1 MNPNPHR
8 LAHLV
13 RWCLPLLLAAPLGAS
28 ALPVIAFSDF
38 PLFLAP
44 ATKPNIMIIF
54 DNSESMDATMAG
66 KVVSGND
73 VTTRGNIARGVL
85 RGVLESYRNNFNWG
99 LTSFE
104 TTGNTLYNT
113 HAYYVGD
120 AATMIYTN
128 SCVNGVSPAGP
139 PTNGKRCLANPDAAT
154 NGFAFITYNQSG
166 DDADINDVLYSF
178 STLPVMY
185 GIGDAGVRYFVK
197 GGPRANSTTWAPAD
211 FPVAGPFGGGSI
223 PFFPTDAGWLPQ
235 AATMPRQL
243 WVQRGWGYGDN
254 ITGKGNIVEVV
265 KPDDNA
271 HFNRLIALLGNE
283 TNGATAEIKNSAFY
297 TPLTGSLQ
305 TVRNYFNNSTKQT
318 PITQTCQRNFVMLA
332 TDGNPTGR
340 TDGNQY
346 NPAEWINIDNPVGSN
361 TNWTYGQ
368 AQKDVFTELTA
379 LRTTPFN
386 AKNYDVQTYV
396 IGMGDTLA
404 NPSSVAALNKMA
416 TLGGGAPTA
425 FLGNDVAKLTTAFQ
439 AIVGD
444 IQAKTSAASS
454 VALNSGSY
462 NAGSAIYQA
471 KFDSADWSGKLLAL
485 PILESGQLSA
495 VATWD
500 AATQIKNQNWDTQR
514 NVLTYKPSAG
524 LGLRGIPFRWPV
536 APGAP
541 TATELDV
548 SQSTALNLNAAAV
561 NDGNGLARHRYLRGD
576 PSLETRNC
584 GACALQFRNRNA
596 TPLGDIIN
604 SSPYYVGAPSF
615 GYYDDMESVAYSSFV
630 ATYRARDK
638 VIYAGANDGM
648 LHAINAA
655 TGNEMFAYVPSAVY
669 SGLSKLTDLNYL
681 HRYSVDGSP
690 TVGDVFYNGGWH
702 SLLVSGMR
710 TGAKGLFALDV
721 TNPVNFTEAGAAGI
735 VRWEFTDP
743 DMGYVFGQPL
753 IVKTNNGRWSVVVSG
768 GYNSGNAGGHA
779 FLFIIDA
786 ETGAL
791 VKKIDTGAGT
801 AASPNGLSPAA
812 AIDANGDGVADVIYA
827 GDLDGNLWKFDLSLA
842 APASWGLG
850 NAVLPLFKAA
860 GQSITGRPDITR
872 FPGPGGGYLIV
883 FGTGRY
889 VASADNTDVT
899 PQTEY
904 AVRDKNIGATVT
916 LAQLQQQTIKQ
927 VAVGGNGTSYR
938 LTTHAVDPATDG
950 VLAGDNAITRTAYL
964 ATKMGWYMNL
974 PTAGERAIGN
984 ARFRGGRVIF
994 TTIIPNV
1001 SDPCEYGGNS
1011 WLMELDAI
1019 TGNRFDTPTFDT
1031 NGDNNISSADV
1042 IGGINPGGQGGSGG
1056 GAGGAGGGIWSD
1068 ASISGNRNGTTT
1080 LEDKYS
1086 NTSDGTVQ
1094 RIRETAG
1101 KSGAGR
1107 VMWREVR

>member
-1 MNPNPHR
+1 MNPNPYP
-8 LAHLV
+8 LAYLV
-13 RWCLPLLLAAPLGAS
+13 RCCMPLLVAAPLGAF
-28 ALPVIAFSDF
+28 ALPVITFSNF

-44 ATKPNIMIIF
+44 AINPNVMVIF

-66 KVVSGND
+66 KVISGDD
-73 VTTRGNIARGVL
+73 VMTRGNIARGVL
-85 RGVLESYRNNFNWG
+85 RGVLQSYRNNFNWG

-104 TTGNTLYNT
+104 TQGDTLYNT
-113 HAYYVGD
+113 HAYFVGD
-120 AATMIYTN
+120 AVTMIYTN
-128 SCVNGVSPAGP
+128 DCVAGISVSNAGR
-139 PTNGKRCLANPDAAT
+139 RCIPNPQLG
-154 NGFAFITYNQSG
+154 NGFTHITYNQSG
-166 DDADINDVLYSF
+166 DDADINDVLYSNANDDQLYGVGAGGTSYRVYNGRNALTGWDDSDF
-178 STLPVMY
+178 SGSY
-185 GIGDAGVRYFVK
+185 G
-197 GGPRANSTTWAPAD
+197 TWN
-211 FPVAGPFGGGSI
+211 
-223 PFFPTDAGWLPQ
+223 FFPTDAGWLPQ
-235 AATMPRQL
+235 SATMPRQL
-243 WVQRGWGYGDN
+243 WVKRGWGYGNN
-254 ITGKGNIVEVV
+254 ITGRGNIVEVV
-265 KPDDNA
+265 KPDDNP
-271 HFNRLIALLGNE
+271 HFNRLIALLGSE
-283 TNGATAEIKNSAFY
+283 TNVAGSAEIKNSAFY

-305 TVRNYFNNSTKQT
+305 TVRNYFNNSTGQT
-318 PITQTCQRNFVMLA
+318 PISQTCQRNFVMLA

-346 NPAEWINIDNPVGSN
+346 NPAEWINTDSPLGSN

-368 AQKDVFTELTA
+368 AQKDVFAELTA
-379 LRTTPFN
+379 LRTTPYN

-396 IGMGDTLA
+396 IGMGDSVA
-404 NPSSVAALNKMA
+404 NPSSVAALNNMA
-416 TLGGGAPTA
+416 ALGGGAPKA

-471 KFDSADWSGKLLAL
+471 KFNSADWTGNLLAF
-485 PILESGQLSA
+485 PILDNGALSA
-495 VATWD
+495 IATWE
-500 AATQIKNQNWDTQR
+500 AATQVKNQNWNTQR

-524 LGLRGIPFRWPV
+524 LGLRGIPFRWPA

-541 TATELDV
+541 TSTELDV

-561 NDGNGLARHRYLRGD
+561 NDGNGQARHQYLRGD
-576 PSLETRNC
+576 ASLETRNC

-604 SSPYYVGAPSF
+604 SSPYYVGAPNF
-615 GYYDDMESVAYSSFV
+615 GYYDDMEPVAYSSFV
-630 ATYRARDK
+630 STYLSRDK

-655 TGNEMFAYVPSAVY
+655 TGDEMFAYVPSAVF
-669 SGLSKLTDLNYL
+669 SGLSRLTDLNYT

-721 TNPVNFTEAGAAGI
+721 TNPANFSEAGAAGI

-768 GYNSGNAGGHA
+768 GYNTGNASGHA

-791 VKKIDTGAGT
+791 IRKIDTGAGV
-801 AASPNGLSPAA
+801 AGSPNGLSPAA
-812 AIDANGDGVADVIYA
+812 AIDTNGDGVADLVYA
-827 GDLDGNLWKFDLSLA
+827 GDLDGNLWKFDLSLGA
-842 APASWGLG
+842 AASWGLG
-850 NAVLPLFKAA
+850 NAGLPLFTTA

-872 FPGPGGGYLIV
+872 FPSGGFLVV

-889 VASADNTDVT
+889 IADADNTTLTV
-899 PQTEY
+899 QTEY
-904 AVRDKNIGATVT
+904 AIRDKNIAGGATVT
-916 LAQLQQQTIKQ
+916 LAQLQEQTVQQL
-927 VAVGGNGTSYR
+927 VNGANGKNYR
-938 LTTHAVDPATDG
+938 ISTHAVGPATDG
-950 VLAGDNAITRTAYL
+950 AVVGDNTITRANYL
-964 ATKMGWYMNL
+964 GTKMGWYMNL
-974 PTAGERAIGN
+974 PVSGERATGN
-984 ARFRGGRVIF
+984 ARFRGGRIIF

-1001 SDPCEYGGNS
+1001 SDPCSYGGTS

-1031 NGDNNISSADV
+1031 NGDNDISPGDLV
-1042 IGGINPGGQGGSGG
+1042 GGINTSGEGGD
-1056 GAGGAGGGIWSD
+1056 GIWSD
-1068 ASISGNRNGTTT
+1068 ASISGNKKGTTT

-1086 NTSDGTVQ
+1086 NTSNGTVQ
-1094 RIRETAG
+1094 RVRETAG

>member
-1 MNPNPHR
+1 MKSNPHH
-8 LAHLV
+8 LAHCL
-13 RWCLPLLLAAPLGAS
+13 RLCLPLMLAAPLGVF

-44 ATKPNIMIIF
+44 ATKPNVMIIF
-54 DNSESMDATMAG
+54 DNSESMDATMGG
-66 KVVSGND
+66 KVISGND

-128 SCVNGVSPAGP
+128 TCVNGVSPAGP
-139 PTNGKRCLANPDAAT
+139 PTNGKRCIANPDAAA

-178 STLPVMY
+178 SASPVMY
-185 GIGDAGVRYFVK
+185 GIGDVGVRYFVR
-197 GGPRANSTTWAPAD
+197 GGPRANSTTWASAD
-211 FPVAGPFGGGSI
+211 FPVAGPFGGGSV

-235 AATMPRQL
+235 AATMPRQM

-254 ITGKGNIVEVV
+254 ITGRGNIVEIV
-265 KPDDNA
+265 KPDDKP
-271 HFNRLIALLGNE
+271 HFDRLISLLGNE
-283 TNGATAEIKNSAFY
+283 TNVAASAEIKNSAFY

-305 TVRNYFNNSTKQT
+305 TVRNYFNNSTGKT

-340 TDGNQY
+340 TDGSQY
-346 NPAEWINIDNPVGSN
+346 NPADWINIDNPVGSN
-361 TNWTYGQ
+361 TNWSYGQ
-368 AQKDVFTELTA
+368 AQKDVFAELTA
-379 LRTTPFN
+379 LRTLPYN
-386 AKNYDVQTYV
+386 AKNYDVQTYI
-396 IGMGDTLA
+396 IGMGDSVA
-404 NPSSVAALNKMA
+404 NPSSVAALNNMA
-416 TLGGGAPTA
+416 TLGGGAPSA

-471 KFDSADWSGKLLAL
+471 KFNSSDWSGNLLAF
-485 PILESGQLSA
+485 PILDTGELGA
-495 VATWD
+495 VATWE
-500 AATQIKNQNWDTQR
+500 AATQVKNQNWDTQR
-514 NVLTYKPSAG
+514 NILTYKPSVA
-524 LGLRGIPFRWPV
+524 LGARGIPFRWPV
-536 APGAP
+536 APASP

-548 SQSTALNLNAAAV
+548 SQSTALNLNAANV
-561 NDGNGLARHRYLRGD
+561 NDGNGLARQRYLRGD
-576 PSLETRNC
+576 ASLETRNC
-584 GACALQFRNRNA
+584 FNCALQFRNRNV

-604 SSPYYVGAPSF
+604 SSPYYVGAPNF
-615 GYYDDMESVAYSSFV
+615 GYYDDMEAVAYSSFV
-630 ATYRARDK
+630 TTYRARAK

-648 LHAINAA
+648 LHAINAV
-655 TGNEMFAYVPSAVY
+655 TGNEMFAYVPSSVY
-669 SGLSKLTDLNYL
+669 SGLSKLTDLNYA

-721 TNPVNFTEAGAAGI
+721 TNPANFSEAGAAGI

-768 GYNSGNAGGHA
+768 GYNAASPSVHA

-791 VKKIDTGAGT
+791 VRKIDTGSGVAG
-801 AASPNGLSPAA
+801 SPNGLSAAA
-812 AIDANGDGVADVIYA
+812 AIDTNGDGVADLVYA
-827 GDLDGNLWKFDLSLA
+827 GDLDGHLWKFDLTAA

-850 NAVLPLFKAA
+850 NAGLPLFTAT
-860 GQSITGRPDITR
+860 GQSVTGRPDITR
-872 FPGPGGGYLIV
+872 FPGGGYLVV

-889 VASADNTDVT
+889 LASADNTDLT
-899 PQTEY
+899 AQTEY

-916 LAQLQQQTIKQ
+916 LAQLQQQVIQQ
-927 VAVGGNGTSYR
+927 VVLGGNGKSYR
-938 LTTHAVDPATDG
+938 LTTHAVGPASDAA
-950 VLAGDNAITRTAYL
+950 VVGDNAITRANYV

-974 PTAGERAIGN
+974 PTSGERSVGN
-984 ARFRGGRVIF
+984 TRFRGGRVIF
-994 TTIIPNV
+994 TSIIPNV

-1031 NGDNNISSADV
+1031 NGDNNISPADL
-1042 IGGINPGGQGGSGG
+1042 IGGVNAGGQGGVGV
-1056 GAGGAGGGIWSD
+1056 GAGGAGSGIWSD

-1101 KSGAGR
+1101 KAGEGR